1 MQDYIKNLSQ
11 KQKIV
16 IIIVITVIIAGVGY
30 FAYATETEKQN
41 ETNLEIAKTEEKE
54 DDEKENKEESK
65 EEKIIVHLS
74 GAVEKEGIIELN
86 ENSRMADAIEKAGG
100 LKENA
105 CIDEINLAYKLED
118 GMKIYIP
125 TKEECKKQTTLNGTE
140 TNTGKTNSGGASSN
154 GGTSSTSTTN
164 NGGTTINGSTSITGA
179 TSNGGTSITGT
190 SSNKT
195 TKQGKVNIN
204 TASQTE
210 LETLPGIGPSTAL
223 KILNYRKEKGKFK
236 KIEDIKE
243 VSGIGDSKY
252 NKIKDLI
259 TI

>member
-1 MQDYIKNLSQ
+1 MQEYIKNLSQ

-16 IIIVITVIIAGVGY
+16 IIIVITVIIAGIGY

-125 TKEECKKQTTLNGTE
+125 TKEECKKQTTLNETE

-154 GGTSSTSTTN
+154 GGTISTGITN
-164 NGGTTINGSTSITGA
+164 NGRTTINGSTSITGA

-190 SSNKT
+190 SGNNMK
-195 TKQGKVNIN
+195 KQGKVNIN

>member
-1 MQDYIKNLSQ
+1 MQDYIKSLSK

-16 IIIVITVIIAGVGY
+16 IIIVTTIILAGVGY

-41 ETNLEIAKTEEKE
+41 ETNLEIAETEEKQE
-54 DDEKENKEESK
+54 DEKENK

-74 GAVEKEGIIELN
+74 GAVEKEGIIELD
-86 ENSRMADAIEKAGG
+86 ENSRIADAIEKAGG
-100 LKENA
+100 IKENA

-125 TKEECKKQTTLNGTE
+125 TKEECKKQQEEKKQLIQTE
-140 TNTGKTNSGGASSN
+140 TSGISNSNSQESQNKNTTTSSGTAANAGKTNSGS
-154 GGTSSTSTTN
+154 
-164 NGGTTINGSTSITGA
+164 
-179 TSNGGTSITGT
+179 TSITGT
-190 SSNKT
+190 SSNNT
-195 TKQGKVNIN
+195 AKQGKVNIN

-223 KILNYRKEKGKFK
+223 KIVNYRKEKGKFK

>member
-41 ETNLEIAKTEEKE
+41 ETNLEIVKTEEKE

-125 TKEECKKQTTLNGTE
+125 TKEECKKQTTSNGTE
-140 TNTGKTNSGGASSN
+140 TNTGKTNSGGVSSN
-154 GGTSSTSTTN
+154 GGTTINGSTSITGVTN
-164 NGGTTINGSTSITGA
+164 NGGTTINGSTSITG
-179 TSNGGTSITGT
+179 T
-190 SSNKT
+190 SSNNT

>member
-1 MQDYIKNLSQ
+1 MQDYIKSLSK

-16 IIIVITVIIAGVGY
+16 IIIVTTIILAGVGY

-41 ETNLEIAKTEEKE
+41 ETNLEIAETEEKQE
-54 DDEKENKEESK
+54 DEKENK

-74 GAVEKEGIIELN
+74 GAVEKEGIIELD
-86 ENSRMADAIEKAGG
+86 ENSRIADAIEKAGG
-100 LKENA
+100 IKENA

-125 TKEECKKQTTLNGTE
+125 TKEECKKQQEEKNQLIQTE
-140 TNTGKTNSGGASSN
+140 TSGISNSNSQESQNKNTTTSSGTAANAGKTNSGS
-154 GGTSSTSTTN
+154 
-164 NGGTTINGSTSITGA
+164 
-179 TSNGGTSITGT
+179 TSITGT
-190 SSNKT
+190 SSNNT
-195 TKQGKVNIN
+195 AKQGKVNIN

-223 KILNYRKEKGKFK
+223 KIVNYRKEKGKFK

>member
-1 MQDYIKNLSQ
+1 MQDYIKSLSK

-16 IIIVITVIIAGVGY
+16 IIIVTTIILAVVGY

-41 ETNLEIAKTEEKE
+41 ETNLEIAETEEKQE
-54 DDEKENKEESK
+54 DEKENK

-74 GAVEKEGIIELN
+74 GAVKKEGIIELD
-86 ENSRMADAIEKAGG
+86 ENSRIADAIEKAGG
-100 LKENA
+100 IKENA

-125 TKEECKKQTTLNGTE
+125 TKEECKKQQEEKKQLIQTE
-140 TNTGKTNSGGASSN
+140 TSGISNSNSQESQNKNTTTSSGTAANAGKTNSGS
-154 GGTSSTSTTN
+154 
-164 NGGTTINGSTSITGA
+164 
-179 TSNGGTSITGT
+179 TSITGT
-190 SSNKT
+190 SSNNTAKL
-195 TKQGKVNIN
+195 GEVNIN

-223 KILNYRKEKGKFK
+223 KIVNYRKEKGKFK

>member
-54 DDEKENKEESK
+54 DDEKGNKEESK

-154 GGTSSTSTTN
+154 GGTISTGTTN

-179 TSNGGTSITGT
+179 TSNEGTSITGT
-190 SSNKT
+190 SGNNMK
-195 TKQGKVNIN
+195 KQGKVNIN

>member
-1 MQDYIKNLSQ
+1 MQDYIKSLSK

-16 IIIVITVIIAGVGY
+16 IIIVITVITAGVGY

-41 ETNLEIAKTEEKE
+41 ETNLEIAETEEKQE
-54 DDEKENKEESK
+54 DEKENK

-74 GAVEKEGIIELN
+74 GAVEKEGIIELD
-86 ENSRMADAIEKAGG
+86 ENSRIADAIEKAGG
-100 LKENA
+100 IKENA

-125 TKEECKKQTTLNGTE
+125 TKEECKKQQEEKKQLIQTE
-140 TNTGKTNSGGASSN
+140 TSGISNSNSQESQNKNTTTSSGTAANAGKTNSGS
-154 GGTSSTSTTN
+154 
-164 NGGTTINGSTSITGA
+164 
-179 TSNGGTSITGT
+179 TSITGT
-190 SSNKT
+190 SSNNT
-195 TKQGKVNIN
+195 AKQGEVNIN

-223 KILNYRKEKGKFK
+223 KIVNYRKEKGKFK

>member
-1 MQDYIKNLSQ
+1 MQDYIKSLSK

-16 IIIVITVIIAGVGY
+16 IIIVTTIILAGVGY

-41 ETNLEIAKTEEKE
+41 ETNLEIAETEEKQE
-54 DDEKENKEESK
+54 DEKQNK

-74 GAVEKEGIIELN
+74 GAVKKEGIIELD
-86 ENSRMADAIEKAGG
+86 ENSRIADAIEKAGG
-100 LKENA
+100 IKENA

-125 TKEECKKQTTLNGTE
+125 TKEECKKQQEEKKQLIQTE
-140 TNTGKTNSGGASSN
+140 TSGISNSNSQESQNKNATTSNVTATNAGKTNS
-154 GGTSSTSTTN
+154 
-164 NGGTTINGSTSITGA
+164 
-179 TSNGGTSITGT
+179 GGTSITGT
-190 SSNKT
+190 STNT
-195 TKQGKVNIN
+195 TAKQGKVNIN
-204 TASQTE
+204 TATQTE

-223 KILNYRKEKGKFK
+223 KIVNYRKEKGKFK

>member
-1 MQDYIKNLSQ
+1 MQDYIKSLSK

-16 IIIVITVIIAGVGY
+16 IIIVTTIILAGVGY

-41 ETNLEIAKTEEKE
+41 ETNLEIAETEEKQE
-54 DDEKENKEESK
+54 DEKENK

-74 GAVEKEGIIELN
+74 GAVEKEGIIELD
-86 ENSRMADAIEKAGG
+86 ENSRIADAIEKAGG
-100 LKENA
+100 IKENA

-125 TKEECKKQTTLNGTE
+125 TKEECKKQQEEKKQLIQTE
-140 TNTGKTNSGGASSN
+140 TSEISNSNIQESQNKNATTSSGAAANAGKTNSGS
-154 GGTSSTSTTN
+154 
-164 NGGTTINGSTSITGA
+164 
-179 TSNGGTSITGT
+179 TSITGT
-190 SSNKT
+190 SSNNT
-195 TKQGKVNIN
+195 AKQGKVNIN

-223 KILNYRKEKGKFK
+223 KIVNYRKEKGKFK
-236 KIEDIKE
+236 KIEDIKK

>member
-1 MQDYIKNLSQ
+1 MQDYIKSLSK

-16 IIIVITVIIAGVGY
+16 TIIVTTIILAGVGY

-54 DDEKENKEESK
+54 GDEKENK

-86 ENSRMADAIEKAGG
+86 ENSRIADAIEKAGG
-100 LKENA
+100 IKENA

-125 TKEECKKQTTLNGTE
+125 TKEECKKQQEEKKQLIQTE
-140 TNTGKTNSGGASSN
+140 TSGISNSNSQESQNKNATTSSGTAANAGKTNS
-154 GGTSSTSTTN
+154 
-164 NGGTTINGSTSITGA
+164 GSTSITG
-179 TSNGGTSITGT
+179 TFSNNTA
-190 SSNKT
+190 
-195 TKQGKVNIN
+195 KQGKVNIN

-223 KILNYRKEKGKFK
+223 KIVNYRKEKGKFK

>member
-1 MQDYIKNLSQ
+1 MQDYIKSLSK

-16 IIIVITVIIAGVGY
+16 IIIVITVITAGVGY

-54 DDEKENKEESK
+54 GDEKENK

-74 GAVEKEGIIELN
+74 GAVEKEGIIELD
-86 ENSRMADAIEKAGG
+86 ENSRIADAIEKAGG
-100 LKENA
+100 IKENA

-125 TKEECKKQTTLNGTE
+125 TKEECKKQQEEKKQLIQTE
-140 TNTGKTNSGGASSN
+140 TSGISNSNSQESQNKNATTSSGAAANAGKTNSGS
-154 GGTSSTSTTN
+154 
-164 NGGTTINGSTSITGA
+164 
-179 TSNGGTSITGT
+179 TSITGT
-190 SSNKT
+190 SSNNT
-195 TKQGKVNIN
+195 AKQGKVNIN

-223 KILNYRKEKGKFK
+223 KIVNYRKEKGKFK